1 VLYDGCAV
9 EMFRINECIQT
20 KLNDVVIK
28 EKQGSVFVVRNYR
41 KEIDPTVQ
49 AAPTQYQAAKSCEKN
64 KE

>member
-1 VLYDGCAV
+1 
-9 EMFRINECIQT
+9 MFRINECIQT